1 MDPIDVHG
9 SFFAAGQQSRKKTE
23 KAKKSKGLFSS
34 VLKENT
40 QARTEKVF
48 NPGDSDAVG
57 ELLDQVYEAGDNL
70 KNNQDMQSI
79 QLYKKAVKNFLEAVV
94 GNTYDVEQRTSGF
107 SIANRK
113 QFYLVKSVNAKLES
127 LAAVVLTR
135 QKDQLAILASV
146 EEINGMLIDLTR

>member
-23 KAKKSKGLFSS
+23 KTKKTKGLFSS
-34 VLKENT
+34 VLKEST
-40 QARTEKVF
+40 QTQTDKVF
-48 NPGDSDAVG
+48 SSGDSDAVG

-70 KNNQDMQSI
+70 KKNQDMQSI
-79 QLYKKAVKNFLEAVV
+79 QTYKKAVKAFLEAVV
-94 GNTYDVEQRTSGF
+94 GNSFDIEQHTSGF
-107 SIANRK
+107 SIAKRK
-113 QFYLVKSVNAKLES
+113 QFFLVKTINSKLES